1 MDCAATLSSQVDG
14 LVEVAVRRPGRAG
27 DAGWWAAALDRPARD
42 LDDGWVRRAGPP
54 MRRAS
59 APRAL
64 GRPGQRVTHITH
76 AGSPICGPVLVSAAS
91 AALDAVPGHRPPR
104 SRRSGAPLPRRSGPS
119 RARRSGRAVRPRR
132 SGPARRPP
140 GSGVAGLLVS
150 GALLPGTLLPGTLLP
165 GTLLPGALLS
175 GLLGAGRLLPAA
187 GPGLL
192 LVLSGL
198 VLLGGAGIAARSRA
212 ARVARAREIAHRV
225 RAAVLAA
232 ADRELIRRTLDAE
245 LVVGGRSAPWHRTP
259 SGPGTHRAA

>member
-1 MDCAATLSSQVDG
+1 M
-14 LVEVAVRRPGRAG
+14 
-27 DAGWWAAALDRPARD
+27 
-42 LDDGWVRRAGPP
+42 
-54 MRRAS
+54 
-59 APRAL
+59 
-64 GRPGQRVTHITH
+64 
-76 AGSPICGPVLVSAAS
+76 
-91 AALDAVPGHRPPR
+91 
-104 SRRSGAPLPRRSGPS
+104 
-119 RARRSGRAVRPRR
+119 
-132 SGPARRPP
+132 
-140 GSGVAGLLVS
+140 S